1 MPETAMQLF
10 DETLKI
16 AAYGEYDTR
25 KTLQIG
31 HLIEAFGPQ
40 KVFIASVEA
49 GLGTI
54 RSLLLQDQVR
64 VVASYDEFRGA
75 WAWAAERANTP
86 DTWFVIDGGSRLM
99 HWIANDLFEKANKTL
114 EAVLREKLP
123 KDLVPYMKF
132 ITDGNRIDG
141 GKVYFEVALQIERL
155 LSSLIRM
162 GGNLYVT
169 FLEDLTETNPL
180 TRVKKPPY
188 GPDVPGK
195 RGLKAI
201 LSTFDYVIRLKQGKV
216 GSMAVTGADDQSLA
230 RTREDGRAGVVIPDT
245 IPNFNLADFV
255 RLIQK
260 GTHGH

>member
-1 MPETAMQLF
+1 LSEIATALF

-54 RSLLLQDQVR
+54 RSLLVQDQIK
-64 VVASYDEFRGA
+64 VVASYDDFRAA
-75 WAWAAERANTP
+75 WAWAAERANKP

-99 HWIANDLFEKANKTL
+99 HWVANDLFERANKTL

-123 KDLVPYMKF
+123 KDLIPFMRF
-132 ITDGNRIDG
+132 ITDNNRVDG
-141 GKVYFEVALQIERL
+141 QKVYLEVALQIERL

-169 FLEDLTETNPL
+169 FLEDMTETNPL
-180 TRVKKPPY
+180 TRVRKPPY
-188 GPDVPGK
+188 GPMC
-195 RGLKAI
+195 RG
-201 LSTFDYVIRLKQGKV
+201 
-216 GSMAVTGADDQSLA
+216 GAA
-230 RTREDGRAGVVIPDT
+230 
-245 IPNFNLADFV
+245 
-255 RLIQK
+255 
-260 GTHGH
+260 